1 MFKFFGQLLLMLI
14 ISNLSNGRY
23 IEERKGYHLSPP
35 QLPYIPG
42 AMANN
47 YYSYPYGVAP
57 PPYYPHHQANLYS
70 PPGSYFDQRRSVFR
84 PFPGG
89 GSPILIDYHNRCSDN
104 YLGLKPHPTQQQYYY
119 LCKPDCVIFG
129 KCQNLQTFN
138 YTSSQCVHSMPD
150 YMTNCSSMGIFPIYS
165 DCHLYYKCNQQLQAH
180 IYSCP
185 RKTIFS
191 PHSKQ
196 CIAGN
201 SCSPTQISENG
212 SLFLQE
218 NCEKKF
224 PSCVQNGLFRSPSD
238 CSLYYKCE
246 LQNNGIFLQTRFKCP
261 SDMFYDLQRYQCEVK
276 EKVACDCISA
286 VDLVYP
292 KLNYYQFPVM
302 MKFPE
307 DVLEENPYPTENI
320 HNCSKPEDKVT
331 EGSGNEKLTTATT
344 TIESIP
350 STTSTDQMT
359 VADTE
364 TEGHETYFATTTQI
378 SISDDFLKS
387 FQVIEP
393 NSEVSDSREE
403 FLDFNKNA
411 DVFSKETLFKDPN
424 TETTTDFT
432 TDFPD
437 ESSTTTEANAQEDTS
452 AQTVLLSTETDNFSI
467 DSLALTREMVTTT
480 QEPQLSLEEHTKEEI
495 VENRMIGNRT
505 EQPFIEI
512 FPTTNE
518 GVKDLESEE
527 LLSETTNI
535 DSPDFNIPDNKDRK
549 TDLTQQHI
557 STTITKTN
565 QLQMKTLIRESTFNI
580 KHNHQIPLKTTTT
593 SILSSTVSPNDFH
606 AIDYENIEDEKAV
619 LDDELIIKDLSA
631 FIKRQSNRDLIS
643 EEEGS
648 GEEENEKL
656 KSLELPN
663 ENLNAIPT
671 ESDVKALQ
679 NVQAQQKFDVES
691 TTAELGDLFLRDR
704 RIIDRE
710 EFGVYRKPFKE
721 FTSERF
727 SNEKL
732 AENVENTLTSTFK
745 YLQNRHSTEDCD
757 RVSTVDTLKDDY
769 IEIEFLTPLTK
780 NNPSVTKS
788 NPNQSKNNLKSK
800 VVGLQYDLPT
810 TSTSPPSKLRTF
822 QNITNPFI
830 IKTYENKSEEIIY
843 FMKNSNDNL
852 KIHLRHL
859 PKKHHSTHLPQK
871 DTEPVIFT
879 NFSITVTEASNG
891 NKVNAT
897 VPRLEIQIED
907 PLDVH
912 FVINPRS
919 CTHTHPHRNGKILY
933 IRQRY
938 TK

>member
-1 MFKFFGQLLLMLI
+1 MFKFFVQLLFMLI

-23 IEERKGYHLSPP
+23 IEESNDYPLSLPP
-35 QLPYIPG
+35 QLPHTQG
-42 AMANN
+42 AMANS
-47 YYSYPYGVAP
+47 YYNYPYSVAARP
-57 PPYYPHHQANLYS
+57 YYYPHHHQVSLYS

-138 YTSSQCVHSMPD
+138 YASSQCVQSMPD

-246 LQNNGIFLQTRFKCP
+246 TQNNGIFLQTRFKCP

-276 EKVACDCISA
+276 EKVACDCMPA

-292 KLNYYQFPVM
+292 KLNYYQLPIM

-307 DVLEENPYPTENI
+307 DILEENPYPTENV
-320 HNCSKPEDKVT
+320 HNNCSKPEDKIT
-331 EGSGNEKLTTATT
+331 EGSGNEDLMTATT
-344 TIESIP
+344 TAESIP
-350 STTSTDQMT
+350 SITSTDLMT

-364 TEGHETYFATTTQI
+364 TQGHETYFATTTEI

-387 FQVIEP
+387 FQVIES
-393 NSEVSDSREE
+393 NSEEPDSREE

-411 DVFSKETLFKDPN
+411 DVFSKETFFKDRN

-432 TDFPD
+432 TDLPD
-437 ESSTTTEANAQEDTS
+437 ESSTTTEANVEEDIST
-452 AQTVLLSTETDNFSI
+452 QTALLSTETDDFSI
-467 DSLALTREMVTTT
+467 GSLALTKEMVITTR
-480 QEPQLSLEEHTKEEI
+480 EPQLSLQEHTKEEI

-505 EQPFIEI
+505 EQPLIEI
-512 FPTTNE
+512 FTTTNE
-518 GVKDLESEE
+518 GVKDLEAEE

-535 DSPDFNIPDNKDRK
+535 DNPDNTDRK

-565 QLQMKTLIRESTFNI
+565 QLQIKTLIRESTSNI
-580 KHNHQIPLKTTTT
+580 KHKHQNLLKTATT
-593 SILSSTVSPNDFH
+593 STLSSTVSPNNFH
-606 AIDYENIEDEKAV
+606 AIDYDSIEDEKAV
-619 LDDELIIKDLSA
+619 LDDEVIIKDLSA

-648 GEEENEKL
+648 GEEEKEKL
-656 KSLELPN
+656 EAFELPN
-663 ENLNAIPT
+663 ENLNDIST
-671 ESDVKALQ
+671 ESDVKELK
-679 NVQAQQKFDVES
+679 NVQAQQKLAVEN
-691 TTAELGDLFLRDR
+691 TTTENGDLFLSDR
-704 RIIDRE
+704 RMIGRE
-710 EFGVYRKPFKE
+710 EFGVSRKPFKE
-721 FTSERF
+721 FSAERF
-727 SNEKL
+727 SNEEIT
-732 AENVENTLTSTFK
+732 ENVENTLTSSFK
-745 YLQNRHSTEDCD
+745 SLQNRDGTEKSDFL
-757 RVSTVDTLKDDY
+757 STVDSLRDDY
-769 IEIEFLTPLTK
+769 IEIENLTPPAESNL
-780 NNPSVTKS
+780 SVTKS
-788 NPNQSKNNLKSK
+788 NRNQFKNNLKSK
-800 VVGLQYDLPT
+800 VVGLQYDLSA
-810 TSTSPPSKLRTF
+810 TSTSPRPNYY
-822 QNITNPFI
+822 NIC
-830 IKTYENKSEEIIY
+830 
-843 FMKNSNDNL
+843 
-852 KIHLRHL
+852 
-859 PKKHHSTHLPQK
+859 
-871 DTEPVIFT
+871 
-879 NFSITVTEASNG
+879 
-891 NKVNAT
+891 
-897 VPRLEIQIED
+897 
-907 PLDVH
+907 
-912 FVINPRS
+912 RS
-919 CTHTHPHRNGKILY
+919 
-933 IRQRY
+933 
-938 TK
+938 